1 MTVARDALYG
11 LYGATRL
18 ARFDRA
24 GTGYFDGTVDS
35 AWRSFWANLFILPAY
50 WILILLPDGGRGEAV
65 GLLPYLTVETLS
77 FAVKLLAYLLIVQ
90 QVMEMQGKADRV
102 PAFIAAYN
110 WASVLQM
117 GAFLLGSALVAGELL
132 PLALASAIN
141 TVFIVWA
148 VALGWFIARHTLDIP
163 ALGAVGIV
171 GLELF
176 VAAFIN
182 GVTDSMV
189 WGQG

>member
-24 GTGYFDGTVDS
+24 GTGYFDGSVES
-35 AWRSFWANLFILPAY
+35 AWRSFWANLFVLPAY
-50 WILILLPDGGRGEAV
+50 WILILMPETTLADQVGVLPFLG
-65 GLLPYLTVETLS
+65 VESLG
-77 FAVKLLAYLLIVQ
+77 FAIKLLAYLLIVQ
-90 QVMEMQGKADRV
+90 QIMEMQGKADRV

-117 GAFLLGSALVAGELL
+117 GAFLLGAALAGGGLL
-132 PLALASAIN
+132 PPQLVSAVNLVI
-141 TVFIVWA
+141 FVWA
-148 VALGWFIARHTLDIP
+148 AALGWFIARHTLDVP
-163 ALGAVGIV
+163 PLGAVGIL
-171 GLELF
+171 GLELLVTAF
-176 VAAFIN
+176 VN
-182 GVTDSMV
+182 GLTDAMI